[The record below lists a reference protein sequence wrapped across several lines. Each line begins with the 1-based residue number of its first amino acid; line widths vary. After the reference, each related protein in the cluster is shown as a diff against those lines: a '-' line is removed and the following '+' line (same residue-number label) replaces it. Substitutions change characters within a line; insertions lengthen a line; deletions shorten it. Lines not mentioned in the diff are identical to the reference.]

1 MQSQRFFQ
9 KIRRRFDRTLSD
21 WNPPRHVPF
30 DIHFDLSAVCRS
42 SPYPFHAQVCL
53 KSMSRYLDM
62 VDHPSHVKKLTVPQ
76 LQQLAEEIRHE
87 LITVLAKNGGHLG
100 PNLGVVE
107 LSIALH
113 RVFETP
119 KDKFVWDVSHQTYV
133 HKILTGRKAR
143 FGTIRSTDG
152 LCGFALRSESEH
164 DCYGA
169 AHAGTALS
177 AALGIAAARDKRG
190 SDENVVAIFGDAALT
205 NGVSFEALNNVSQ
218 TTKRFIGILN
228 DNEWSIAKNV
238 GAIATYLNKLIT
250 HPSYNRLQRD
260 LERLLRRFPKGEIA
274 LKLGHKAEEALKGA
288 VTGVTLEQSASPASA
303 DGRGGFGSSL
313 IFEEMGLRYIGPID
327 GHDLQML
334 VSVLEY
340 AKSCEEPVVLHV
352 LTKKGKGY
360 DAAVNQPEKFH
371 GTGPYDVKTGL
382 APQPVPGTPP
392 NWQNVFGEAMVRLC
406 QKDNSI
412 VGITAAMPSGTSL
425 SILQKALPDRYYD
438 VGIAEEHAVIFACGM
453 ATMGFRPVCAIYST
467 FLQRAFDCIVHD
479 AALQDL
485 PVIFCMDRAGLSA
498 QDGPTHHGLF
508 DIAYLRCVPNV
519 IAMAPKDEDEL
530 VDMMFTATHEPHPTF
545 IRYPR
550 GPAEGVPLKEYPK
563 LIEIGKAEVLRNFA
577 RNGGAKVALFPLG
590 NMNPIAR
597 SAAEQLS
604 AAGYDVALINPRFTK
619 PIDAATTEFFGRA
632 ADVVVTLEDH
642 VLTGGY
648 GCSVLELFSERKVT
662 TPVIRIGWPDQF
674 IEHASTVEELR
685 AKYGLTVSNV
695 VEKVKAALTETA
707 VEGAHEVAVA

>member
-1 MQSQRFFQ
+1 
-9 KIRRRFDRTLSD
+9 
-21 WNPPRHVPF
+21 
-30 DIHFDLSAVCRS
+30 
-42 SPYPFHAQVCL
+42 
-53 KSMSRYLDM
+53 M

-76 LQQLAEEIRHE
+76 LQVLAEEIRHE
-87 LITVLAKNGGHLG
+87 LITVLSKNGGHLG

-107 LSIALH
+107 LTLALH
-113 RVFETP
+113 KVFETP
-119 KDKFVWDVSHQTYV
+119 TDKFVWDVSHQSYV

-143 FGTIRSTDG
+143 FPTIRSTDG
-152 LCGFALRSESEH
+152 LCGFSLRSESEH

-190 SDENVVAIFGDAALT
+190 SQENVIAIFGDAALT
-205 NGVSFEALNNVSQ
+205 NGISFEALNNVSQ
-218 TTKRFIGILN
+218 TTRRFIGVLN

-238 GAIATYLNKLIT
+238 GAIATYLNRLIT

-260 LERLLRRFPKGEIA
+260 LERLVRRLPKGDLA
-274 LKLGHKAEEALKGA
+274 VKLGHKAEEALKGA
-288 VTGVTLEQSASPASA
+288 VTGVTLEQSASAASA

-313 IFEEMGLRYIGPID
+313 IFEEMGLRYFGPID

-334 VSVLEY
+334 ISVLEY
-340 AKSCEEPVVLHV
+340 AKSCQDPVVLHV

-371 GTGPYDVKTGL
+371 GTGPYDIKTGL
-382 APQPVPGTPP
+382 GPVPSPGTPP
-392 NWQNVFGEAMVRLC
+392 NWQTVFGEAMVRLC
-406 QKDNSI
+406 RKDNSL

-425 SILQKALPDRYYD
+425 SILQKAMPDRYYD

-508 DIAYLRCVPNV
+508 DIAYLRCVPNIV
-519 IAMAPKDEDEL
+519 AMAPKDEDEL

-550 GPAEGVPLKEYPK
+550 GPAEGVPLKEHPR
-563 LIEIGKAEVLRNFA
+563 LLEIGKAEVLQNFA
-577 RNGGAKVALFPLG
+577 RTGGRKVAMFPLG
-590 NMNPIAR
+590 NMNSLGRQVA
-597 SAAEQLS
+597 SQLTAE
-604 AAGYDVALINPRFTK
+604 GYDVALINPRFTK
-619 PIDAATTEFFGRA
+619 PLDAATTELFGRA

-648 GCSVLELFSERKVT
+648 GSSLLELFNEKRIT
-662 TPVIRIGWPDQF
+662 TPVVRIGWPDQF
-674 IEHASTVEELR
+674 IEHATTAEDLR
-685 AKYGLTVSNV
+685 LKYGISAAAIVGQ
-695 VEKVKAALTETA
+695 VKTALGDEVPEQAREA
-707 VEGAHEVAVA
+707 VLA